1 MSEFFLELFSEE
13 ITSSLQKNLRKDLL
27 DEFNK
32 LFDERFIS
40 FKKSASYSTPN
51 RAIILFEGLKNQVF
65 LKSEEIKGQNIEDIE
80 ISDRAKIIQ
89 PVFQDPYSTLNPIHT
104 IGYIVSR
111 PLTINENK
119 SESEV
124 KEEVIKILRLVG
136 LSEEYYN
143 RFPNQLSG
151 GQRQRVAIARAII
164 LKPQILICDEPTSA
178 LDVTIQSQIL
188 DLLNDLKTKL
198 NITIILISHDISVVK
213 YFSDRIIVMYNGEII
228 EIGGSYRLP
237 EIINETGLSLVEIGT
252 TNKTRL
258 SDYKKALE
266 KYPNSLIL
274 KVHRSNFS
282 ISGFT
287 EDVSISELAELK
299 NKYDVFLLHDLG
311 SGLVIDKKFLEVNN
325 VNIFRDEPFVQDS
338 LSDGSD
344 LVMFSGDKLFGSVQ
358 SGMIAG
364 NERLVKEI
372 KNYSLFRT
380 YRCSPITLFELQ
392 ETAVKYVN
400 KKEKE
405 IPFWNLITVP
415 YSSLEERCKNI
426 AKSISFST
434 TIEKGKSVIGGGTLP
449 SVTLESPILL
459 IEYEKT
465 GDIINQLIKN
475 DIPIV
480 PRIIKD
486 RVCLDLRSVFNDQD
500 AAIVQALNNT

>member
-1 MSEFFLELFSEE
+1 MNPVSVNELTESVNSNLPRDVKSHIAKNILTKEKDSETAKNIFAKLVNDLSLKTQKEVINATGTLLHTNLGRSPNKISYPGTYTNIEYDLTTLSRGKRNEYLSVLMNNLIGSED
-13 ITSSLQKNLRKDLL
+13 IIFVNNNASSLFVSLKAIS
-27 DEFNK
+27 K
-32 LFDERFIS
+32 LH
-40 FKKSASYSTPN
+40 
-51 RAIILFEGLKNQVF
+51 
-65 LKSEEIKGQNIEDIE
+65 NIESVI
-80 ISDRAKIIQ
+80 ISR
-89 PVFQDPYSTLNPIHT
+89 
-104 IGYIVSR
+104 
-111 PLTINENK
+111 
-119 SESEV
+119 
-124 KEEVIKILRLVG
+124 
-136 LSEEYYN
+136 
-143 RFPNQLSG
+143 
-151 GQRQRVAIARAII
+151 
-164 LKPQILICDEPTSA
+164 
-178 LDVTIQSQIL
+178 
-188 DLLNDLKTKL
+188 
-198 NITIILISHDISVVK
+198 
-213 YFSDRIIVMYNGEII
+213 GEII

-364 NERLVKEI
+364 NEGLVKEI
-372 KNYSLFRT
+372 KNFSLFRT

-392 ETAVKYVN
+392 ETAVKYLN

-405 IPFWNLITVP
+405 IPFWNLITEP
-415 YSSLEERCKNI
+415 YSSLEERCRNI

-459 IEYEKT
+459 IKNEKT
-465 GDIINQLIKN
+465 ENIINQLIKN
-475 DIPIV
+475 DTPIV
-480 PRIIKD
+480 PRIVKD
-486 RVCLDLRSVFNDQD
+486 RVCLDLRSVFNVQD